1 MNLLKKMQRHPA
13 LTGIAAVVAGVSI
26 FAGAMHAWGP
36 TDRATFT
43 EQSPAPYVT
52 FNSITNNSNYGD
64 ERNFAIVKE
73 ATSTSPSDW
82 KDTLTVEPGKEYLV
96 RVYVHNNA
104 AQNLGLVATNTRASV
119 NLPTTTAKSIEINSF
134 ISADNANPRQIWDQV
149 TLTSDKNFNL
159 SYVAGSAKYTNNLFP
174 QGVALGEDLF
184 TSPGALLGYEKL
196 DGKIPGCFKYSGYVT
211 FKVKP
216 QFAETADFSMNKQ
229 VRKNGI
235 TSGGWTE
242 NYAGKDGDKVD
253 FVINYKN
260 ESQVT
265 MKDVVVKDTLPA
277 GLTYVPG
284 STVLANGN
292 NPTGKTV
299 SDNVVTAT
307 GINIGSYLPGASAW
321 VRFSATVASSD
332 ELVCGVNTLKNTATV
347 VTDYGNK
354 SDDATVTVEKKC
366 DTPTPVDKDVT
377 VCEIATKKIVTIK
390 ESVYNANKSA
400 YADKDS
406 DLCKEA
412 PVDKDVTVCNIETGV
427 VVTIKESVYNAGKA
441 KYADKDS
448 DKCKSVTVCEI
459 SSKTVITISKEQYN
473 AHKDLYADQNSEVCK
488 PVKQPETPEVPKT
501 PDTPVVELP
510 ETGFDLSAMS
520 LIGAGALTYAGYAYS
535 VSRRV

>member
-1 MNLLKKMQRHPA
+1 MK
-13 LTGIAAVVAGVSI
+13 
-26 FAGAMHAWGP
+26 
-36 TDRATFT
+36 
-43 EQSPAPYVT
+43 
-52 FNSITNNSNYGD
+52 
-64 ERNFAIVKE
+64 
-73 ATSTSPSDW
+73 
-82 KDTLTVEPGKEYLV
+82 
-96 RVYVHNNA
+96 
-104 AQNLGLVATNTRASV
+104 
-119 NLPTTTAKSIEINSF
+119 
-134 ISADNANPRQIWDQV
+134 
-149 TLTSDKNFNL
+149 
-159 SYVAGSAKYTNNLFP
+159 
-174 QGVALGEDLF
+174 
-184 TSPGALLGYEKL
+184 KL

-216 QFAETADFSMNKQ
+216 QFAETADFTMSKQ
-229 VRKNGI
+229 VRKHS
-235 TSGGWTE
+235 TTTGGWSE
-242 NYAGKDGDKVD
+242 AYAAQSGDKVD

-332 ELVCGVNTLKNTATV
+332 KLVCGVNTLKNTAKV

-377 VCEIATKKIVTIK
+377 VCEI
-390 ESVYNANKSA
+390 
-400 YADKDS
+400 
-406 DLCKEA
+406 
-412 PVDKDVTVCNIETGV
+412 
-427 VVTIKESVYNAGKA
+427 
-441 KYADKDS
+441 
-448 DKCKSVTVCEI
+448 

-473 AHKDLYADQNSEVCK
+473 AHKDLYTDQNSEVCHPKK
-488 PVKQPETPEVPKT
+488 PTTPE
-501 PDTPVVELP
+501 TPVVELP
-510 ETGFDLSAMS
+510 KTGFDLSAMS

>member
-1 MNLLKKMQRHPA
+1 MNLLKKLQRHPVVS
-13 LTGIAAVVAGVSI
+13 GIAAVVAGVGI

-119 NLPTTTAKSIEINSF
+119 NLPTNTAKSIEINSF
-134 ISADNANPRQIWDQV
+134 ISADNANPKQVWDQV

-321 VRFSATVASSD
+321 VRFSATVDASK
-332 ELVCGVNTLKNTATV
+332 LTVCGPVTIKNIATAE
-347 VTDYGNK
+347 TDFGKK
-354 SDDATVTVEKKC
+354 SDNATVTVEKRC
-366 DTPTPVDKDVT
+366 EPTPVDKDVT

-390 ESVYNANKSA
+390 ESVYNANK
-400 YADKDS
+400 
-406 DLCKEA
+406 E
-412 PVDKDVTVCNIETGV
+412 
-427 VVTIKESVYNAGKA
+427 

-448 DKCKSVTVCEI
+448 DKCKAVTVCEI

-473 AHKDLYADQNSEVCK
+473 AHKELYADQNSEVCK
-488 PVKQPETPEVPKT
+488 PVKQPETPETPKT
-501 PDTPVVELP
+501 PETPVVELP
-510 ETGFDLSAMS
+510 KTGFDLSAMS